1 MINVSQTIKNS
12 CKADTNTHTE
22 YIIING
28 QTIYIKGK
36 LNATA
41 YKDTT
46 FFGTFNMKVLEFE
59 TENTTQFR
67 NREFEYYKVIDG
79 NAFKVGTFITTEVV
93 DNDSKDT
100 IKVTANDY
108 ALKFAVPYTSELDYG
123 SGEITLYD
131 VLEECCNQVGVELEN
146 KFIDNNSFKV
156 DSNQFVN
163 GELVGDVICA
173 IAGISGNF
181 ATITNEDKLRLTF
194 TNGTGAEQTTTI
206 DGSTQ
211 INASGFKDI
220 ELLAKTTQETTTG
233 KNLLKNDL
241 ATRTES
247 GITITKNSDG
257 TYKVN
262 GTATADIS
270 LAINNDF
277 VSMSGTWRML
287 GCPSGGSSTTY
298 MLSAY
303 VGYWG
308 GGSPN
313 IDTGSGTNIT
323 YTGNVKVRFY
333 IKSGTTCNNL
343 IFKPMLTTDTS
354 ATINDWEPYTNGAS
368 PNPNFPQP
376 IETTTGRNTI
386 DVIGKNIFNFDDFLT
401 QRGATYTN
409 NNGVYSIT
417 TWKGGLYN
425 NPYTLNLTAGQT
437 YTFSQL
443 YQTQTSTNV
452 RFEILKNGTI
462 YTSSYATSQDS
473 LTRTFTADSSVYTIR
488 LNYTSKTDPIIINKP
503 MIEKSSTATTYEPYI
518 GNSYE
523 VNLGK
528 NLLPNTATTTTIN
541 GITFTANVD
550 GTILVS
556 GTASATAY
564 LTYPTFSLNAGTY
577 TLNAGV
583 YVNTLTRIQ
592 LVEDTSGRPLL
603 ASTQNAS
610 SQTFTTTATK
620 NVFLQFRVNSGEV
633 INTTFYPQLEK
644 GATASSYS
652 PYFEPIELCKIGTY
666 QDRLFKS
673 SGKNLIGLPN
683 DWTYNSSGI
692 RATVNNDKIIISG
705 TSTAV
710 SLIDIPLLQTIP
722 SSLGT
727 MIKSLRPTGTY
738 TGVQTSLRQQVA
750 NTSAGVWSN
759 DGATTSGTLSG
770 DAYWFRI
777 QVNSGI
783 TINCTLQPQIETGS
797 VVSNYEPYGNYWY
810 KYKAIGKVVLN
821 GTENWLSQTQTGFYR
836 YGLTIDEINNNSSLA
851 NQILI
856 ISNQFRGITFNSRA
870 NDINETIYVVNNGQQ
885 HQFFVNTKLFNTIA
899 NFKTHLNSNNLVNYY
914 VLATPT
920 YERITNEELIGQLER
935 LKTLHLF
942 DGINNITTNAPY
954 FLTYLDGNV
963 EVLEDYTDLDDKR
976 DTQPITSVSIGTSQV
991 EGQEAILRD
1000 ESLIAQ
1006 YGEHWLVINDNP
1018 FGYTLEKRQ
1027 QLVKAIFDKVKGFG
1041 YSSFKSEYSYR
1052 PYLELGDKIKFR
1064 NKNGDLINSAILR
1077 YDFDFDNCTFEAP
1090 SITSA
1095 TINYELS
1102 PDANELAKRAEIIAN
1117 QAETSITSITQEL
1130 QIDED
1135 GNSQV
1140 IESIKTTQTQNS
1152 LDIEAI
1158 TSYQEIDGERVLT
1171 GVKTGKGFTFNN
1183 SGLIIQSTDNTYKA
1197 VHNEIGDYYYDGDT
1211 PLGETTNEGSKFK
1224 NMDLYGEFRY
1234 GKDDIDDNALFVSMK
1249 YEDDGEECF
1258 GHFWNGD

>member
-12 CKADTNTHTE
+12 CKADKNTHTE

-67 NREFEYYKVIDG
+67 NRQFEYYKVIDG

-93 DNDSKDT
+93 DNDSKDS

-108 ALKFAVPYTSELDYG
+108 ALKFAVPYTSELDYS
-123 SGEITLYD
+123 SGNITLYD
-131 VLEECCNQVGVELEN
+131 VLKECCNQVGVELEN

-220 ELLAKTTQETTTG
+220 ELLAKTTQNTTTG
-233 KNLLKNDL
+233 KNLLPNDL
-241 ATRTES
+241 ETKTIN
-247 GITITKNSDG
+247 GITITKNNDG

-354 ATINDWEPYTNGAS
+354 TAINNWERYTYGAS
-368 PNPNFPQP
+368 PNPNYPQN

-386 DVIGKNIFNFDDFLT
+386 NIIGKNYANIENIQIGKGWANTTQVQRATILYIPVKLNQEYTLVSSWTNSHITNIRAVFNHGESDK
-401 QRGATYTN
+401 TN
-409 NNGVYSIT
+409 NAVPPSYP
-417 TWKGGLYN
+417 YN
-425 NPYTLNLTAGQT
+425 N
-437 YTFSQL
+437 
-443 YQTQTSTNV
+443 TQWEYASI
-452 RFEILKNGTI
+452 EILANT
-462 YTSSYATSQDS
+462 
-473 LTRTFTADSSVYTIR
+473 TFTSDMLDGVKIMLCEGSAA
-488 LNYTSKTDPIIINKP
+488 IND
-503 MIEKSSTATTYEPYI
+503 YEPYI

-523 VNLGK
+523 INLGSLELCKIENYQDKLFKTSGK
-528 NLLPNTATTTTIN
+528 NIIQTIDIYSGYANRNIGSTISYSSSANSITYKKCAYVEANETYTISWDYDTPKAVASRDIIICNNNSIELEYIAYSNSNTKMATFTPTNSGWVYAVLDTNAINVMIEKGNTATT
-541 GITFTANVD
+541 
-550 GTILVS
+550 
-556 GTASATAY
+556 
-564 LTYPTFSLNAGTY
+564 
-577 TLNAGV
+577 
-583 YVNTLTRIQ
+583 
-592 LVEDTSGRPLL
+592 
-603 ASTQNAS
+603 
-610 SQTFTTTATK
+610 
-620 NVFLQFRVNSGEV
+620 
-633 INTTFYPQLEK
+633 
-644 GATASSYS
+644 
-652 PYFEPIELCKIGTY
+652 
-666 QDRLFKS
+666 
-673 SGKNLIGLPN
+673 
-683 DWTYNSSGI
+683 
-692 RATVNNDKIIISG
+692 
-705 TSTAV
+705 
-710 SLIDIPLLQTIP
+710 
-722 SSLGT
+722 
-727 MIKSLRPTGTY
+727 
-738 TGVQTSLRQQVA
+738 
-750 NTSAGVWSN
+750 
-759 DGATTSGTLSG
+759 
-770 DAYWFRI
+770 
-777 QVNSGI
+777 
-783 TINCTLQPQIETGS
+783 
-797 VVSNYEPYGNYWY
+797 YEPYGNYWY
-810 KYKAIGKVVLN
+810 KYNAIGKVVLN
-821 GTENWLSQTQTGFYR
+821 GSESGWMTQQQTGFYR
-836 YGLTIDEINNNSSLA
+836 YGLNISNINNNSSLA

-856 ISNQFRGITFNSRA
+856 MANQFRGITFNARG

-885 HQFFVNTKLFNTIA
+885 NQFFVNTKLFDTIA
-899 NFKTHLNSNNLVNYY
+899 NFKTHLNSNNLIIYY

-920 YERITNEELIGQLER
+920 YTKIENDELIGQLDSI
-935 LKTLHLF
+935 KTLDLF
-942 DGINNITTNAPY
+942 DGINNITTNAPF
-954 FLTYLDGNV
+954 FLTYLDDNI
-963 EVLEDYTDLDDKR
+963 ELLEDYTDLDDKR
-976 DTQPITSVSIGTSQV
+976 DTQPITSVSIGASQV

-1000 ESLIAQ
+1000 ENLIAQ

-1052 PYLELGDKIKFR
+1052 PYLELGDKIKFK

-1077 YDFDFDNCTFEAP
+1077 YNFDFDNCTFEAP

-1095 TINYELS
+1095 TIDYELS

-1117 QAETSITSITQEL
+1117 QADASITAITQGL

-1140 IESIKTTQTQNS
+1140 IESIKTTQKQNS

-1158 TSYQEIDGERVLT
+1158 TSYEEIDGKQVLT
-1171 GVKTGKGFTFNN
+1171 GVKTKTGFTFN
-1183 SGLIIQSTDNTYKA
+1183 SQGLIIESSKNTYKA
-1197 VHNEIGDYYYDGDT
+1197 VHNETGDYYYDGDT

-1234 GKDDIDDNALFVSMK
+1234 GKDDIDDPALFVSMK
-1249 YEDDGEECF
+1249 YEETNNNVEEECF